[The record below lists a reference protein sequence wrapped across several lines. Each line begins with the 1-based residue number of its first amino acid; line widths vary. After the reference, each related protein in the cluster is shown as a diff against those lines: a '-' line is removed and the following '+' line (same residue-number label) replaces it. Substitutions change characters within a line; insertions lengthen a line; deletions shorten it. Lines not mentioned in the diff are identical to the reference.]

1 MCISYGAH
9 GQTYPLPLTEPSG
22 YGKMGCTGPA
32 VREEPPTRGHQ
43 ASSGKAC
50 GSPEISRDILY
61 TPCALGLRP
70 GAVAALNTGAETIVI
85 HSERKPPRYP

>member
-1 MCISYGAH
+1 MHILWRAPGRPTHCRSRNPVATARWDAPVQQCVRNRQREGTKLA
-9 GQTYPLPLTEPSG
+9 L
-22 YGKMGCTGPA
+22 GKL
-32 VREEPPTRGHQ
+32 VD
-43 ASSGKAC
+43 
-50 GSPEISRDILY
+50 PEISRDILY